1 MRALSIHPVEYIKV
15 HLAYEQIR
23 NTIKTLTTSLFAR
36 VKEATEKIMGL
47 AIAVLVAIFFITAFM
62 MFREC
67 GKIFSLYEQ
76 CSSQTSFIF
85 KRNVY

>member
-1 MRALSIHPVEYIKV
+1 MGTLSIHSVGYIKV
-15 HLAYEQIR
+15 HLSYEQIR

-47 AIAVLVAIFFITAFM
+47 AISVLIVAIFLTAFM

>member
-1 MRALSIHPVEYIKV
+1 MSALSIHTAEYIKV

-23 NTIKTLTTSLFAR
+23 NTIQTLTTSLFAR
-36 VKEATEKIMGL
+36 VKEATDKIMGL
-47 AIAVLVAIFFITAFM
+47 AIAVLIVAIFLTAFM